1 VLASEGVTDVETLKE
16 DGSMQRGLMLTVIA
30 VMLML
35 MLVSCGGSSPG
46 DVIEAYLAAVV
57 AKDEVTSV
65 RLSCLAWEEQARAE
79 GAAFDANEVTLK
91 DVSCQTV
98 QEQGN
103 EAIVTCTGSIRFSY
117 DGGVEETLDLEG
129 RSFRVVFEDDE
140 WKMCG
145 YQ

>member
-1 VLASEGVTDVETLKE
+1 MPKQGWVLSVIAALLMLILASCG
-16 DGSMQRGLMLTVIA
+16 
-30 VMLML
+30 
-35 MLVSCGGSSPG
+35 GGSSPG

-79 GAAFDANEVTLK
+79 GAAFDANEVALR
-91 DVSCQTV
+91 DVSCEAVEV
-98 QEQGN
+98 QGD

-117 DGGVEETLDLEG
+117 EGGVEETLDLEG
-129 RSFRVVFEDDE
+129 RFFRTIFEDGE

>member
-1 VLASEGVTDVETLKE
+1 MDAETLKE
-16 DGSMQRGLMLTVIA
+16 DGSMQRGWKLTVI
-30 VMLML
+30 VFMLML
-35 MLVSCGGSSPG
+35 MLVSCGGSTPG

-79 GAAFDANEVTLK
+79 GAAFDANEVALE
-91 DVSCQTV
+91 DVSCQAV
-98 QEQGN
+98 QELEN
-103 EAIVTCTGSIRFSY
+103 EAIVNCTGSIRFSY

-129 RSFRVVFEDDE
+129 RSFLVVFEDDE

-145 YQ
+145 YR